1 MYMHTCAHMNMSIHG
16 HTHTHTERLEFFFVF
31 LTSGGTHINQYQITT
46 SLTPLLF
53 TSLPYPIM
61 VYKSAKTLAKGAL
74 QTFKIGVRMLLVAC
88 LPSMHYSL
96 GSMQTPHKLC
106 VVVHVYNPS
115 TQEVEW
121 GNRRIKKKKF
131 KVIFNYTAN
140 SRPV

>member
-1 MYMHTCAHMNMSIHG
+1 MGT
-16 HTHTHTERLEFFFVF
+16 HTHTHRDLNPF
-31 LTSGGTHINQYQITT
+31 LSSQHLVAPTLISTKFTA

-53 TSLPYPIM
+53 TSALLFTSLPFPVM

-88 LPSMHYSL
+88 LPSMHNSL
-96 GSMQTPHKLC
+96 GSMQAPHKLC
-106 VVVHVYNPS
+106 VVVRVYSPS
-115 TQEVEW
+115 IQEVEW

-131 KVIFNYTAN
+131 KIIFNYTAN